1 MGIRIVLTGP
11 NVNDLYGCQ
20 LCPRLAAYRI
30 EQKSRFPDYH
40 CLPVA
45 AFGRVDAP
53 LLIVGLAPGLHGANA
68 TGRPFSGDASGQV
81 LFETLYKY
89 GFANQSSSL
98 GGDDNLRLID
108 CRITNAVKCLPPQNR
123 PNGAEIGQ
131 CNLYL
136 RDEISQL
143 NNNGVILALGAIA
156 HRSVLR
162 ALDLPQSQMR
172 FGHLAEQLL
181 PTGIRFIDS
190 YHCSRY
196 NFNTGRLNRDMFEQ
210 VFKRIVGLV
219 R

>member
-1 MGIRIVLTGP
+1 MNALH
-11 NVNDLYGCQ
+11 GCQ

-68 TGRPFSGDASGQV
+68 SGRPFSGDASGQV
-81 LFETLYKY
+81 LFEILYKY
-89 GFANQSSSL
+89 EFANQSSSH
-98 GGDDNLRLID
+98 GGDDNMRLID
-108 CRITNAVKCLPPQNR
+108 CRITNAVKCLPPKNR
-123 PNGAEIGQ
+123 PTGEEIRQ
-131 CNLYL
+131 CNHYL

-143 NNNGVILALGAIA
+143 PNHGVILALGAIA
-156 HRSVLR
+156 HSSVLR
-162 ALDLPQSQMR
+162 AMDLPQSHMR
-172 FGHLAEQLL
+172 FGHMAEQVL
-181 PTGIRFIDS
+181 PTGIRLIDS

-196 NFNTGRLNRDMFEQ
+196 NFNTKRLSRSMFEQ
-210 VFKRIVGLV
+210 VFERIVELI